1 MTDNSTRPRAGST
14 TTEHEPAPPAGRAR
28 ATREATAGAAARST
42 PSTGAASPPDPRR
55 TLGAQGERHACAYLA
70 SLGYEI
76 LETNWRC
83 SEGEIDVVARDG
95 REIVVV
101 EVKTRRS
108 QRFGPA
114 VEAVTHEKHL
124 RLRRLAC
131 LWLREREVSAA
142 AVRIDVIGVD
152 VLATGVRVDHRRRV
166 IL

>member
-1 MTDNSTRPRAGST
+1 MCIRDR
-14 TTEHEPAPPAGRAR
+14 
-28 ATREATAGAAARST
+28 
-42 PSTGAASPPDPRR
+42 
-55 TLGAQGERHACAYLA
+55 
-70 SLGYEI
+70 
-76 LETNWRC
+76 
-83 SEGEIDVVARDG
+83 IDVVARDG